1 MSASKFPAPIVK
13 FSVAAVLAIIA
24 LVGAA
29 AARAQNAKQTAAAPF
44 DAPFPPAIAAGKT
57 VFLSNAGLSP
67 DPRDRILSSGKA
79 VTLPFSQFYQSMQ
92 SWARYQLVDSPS
104 AADLV
109 FEFSLTS
116 NYSWCTDPQNC
127 QAALVEVVIYD
138 AKTHFR
144 LWTFDEPIFKAM
156 LNSNFTKNINQAMS
170 EMMADLKSAAP
181 NQ

>member
-1 MSASKFPAPIVK
+1 MPASKTFARVARLAIAFALTLVAFTFAASVQAQQNAQPFVAPI
-13 FSVAAVLAIIA
+13 
-24 LVGAA
+24 
-29 AARAQNAKQTAAAPF
+29 
-44 DAPFPPAIAAGKT
+44 PPQIVSAKT
-57 VFLSNAGLSP
+57 VFLSNAGLAP
-67 DPRDRILSSGKA
+67 DPRDRILASGKT
-79 VTLPFSQFYQSMQ
+79 VTLPFSQFYSAMQ
-92 SWARYQLVDSPS
+92 TWGRYQIVDSPS